1 MGVIMSNI
9 LEINDV
15 SKSYQNFMLQNVSFA
30 LPEGCIMGLIGI
42 NGSGKTT
49 LINSVLNLIRIDQGD
64 IKIFGMEHDNLATD
78 AKEKLGVVYDENCL
92 PEGLSIKQ
100 ICNVFCRIYKSWD
113 EKLYYSMIEK
123 MEIPSSV
130 SIGKMSRGNKI
141 KVNLVVALA
150 HHPRL
155 LILDEI
161 TASLDPIM
169 RNNIIAL
176 FREFVQDEKNS
187 ILFSSHITTDLE
199 TVADYITFIDNGKLI
214 FSMDKDSLLDDNL
227 LIRCKESEFARLD
240 KAFITAYENKP
251 NGVIALASNQLKQ
264 YCLDEL
270 INFEEPTIEEIMLLI
285 TKGVR

>member
-1 MGVIMSNI
+1 MSNI

>member
-1 MGVIMSNI
+1 MSNI
-9 LEINDV
+9 LEINNV

-42 NGSGKTT
+42 NGAGKTT

-64 IKIFGMEHDNLATD
+64 IKIFGMEHGNLTTD

-92 PEGLSIKQ
+92 PEGLNIKE

-113 EKLYYSMIEK
+113 EKLYYSIIEK

-141 KVNLVVALA
+141 KVNLVVALT

-169 RNNIIAL
+169 RNNVLAI

-199 TVADYITFIDNGKLI
+199 NVADYITFIDNGKLI
-214 FSMDKDSLLDDNL
+214 FSMNKDSLLDDNL

-240 KAFITAYENKP
+240 KTFITAYENKP

>member
-1 MGVIMSNI
+1 
-9 LEINDV
+9 
-15 SKSYQNFMLQNVSFA
+15 
-30 LPEGCIMGLIGI
+30 
-42 NGSGKTT
+42 
-49 LINSVLNLIRIDQGD
+49 
-64 IKIFGMEHDNLATD
+64 
-78 AKEKLGVVYDENCL
+78 
-92 PEGLSIKQ
+92 
-100 ICNVFCRIYKSWD
+100 
-113 EKLYYSMIEK
+113 
-123 MEIPSSV
+123 
-130 SIGKMSRGNKI
+130 
-141 KVNLVVALA
+141 
-150 HHPRL
+150 
-155 LILDEI
+155 
-161 TASLDPIM
+161 M
-169 RNNIIAL
+169 RNNILTL